1 MKIEQFTL
9 VRHSDHRGY
18 LEEVFKPE
26 MLPEGHR
33 EFGQWFLTTAKPG
46 ITKGNHWHKY
56 KYELFYLVKG
66 EATLFFKDLRSSEEL
81 ELHMNQSDPKVI
93 QIPPGPL
100 HAIKNTGSSDFYLLV
115 YTDKKSM
122 ELDQDDQD
130 TFYVPWIK

>member
-1 MKIEQFTL
+1 M
-9 VRHSDHRGY
+9 
-18 LEEVFKPE
+18 
-26 MLPEGHR
+26 
-33 EFGQWFLTTAKPG
+33 
-46 ITKGNHWHKY
+46 
-56 KYELFYLVKG
+56 VKG
-66 EATLFFKDLRSSEEL
+66 EATLFFKDLRSNEEL